1 MTQESEPSFEEAYR
15 ELEATVKKMEGGDL
29 TLEEA
34 LAAYEKGVRLA
45 RRCQAALDEAQ
56 LRVEQLGEGEA

>member
-56 LRVEQLGEGEA
+56 LRVEQLGEGGA

>member
-1 MTQESEPSFEEAYR
+1 MTQETEPSFEEAYR
-15 ELEATVKKMEGGDL
+15 ELEATVRRMEAGDL

-56 LRVEQLGEGEA
+56 LRVQQLSEGEA

>member
-1 MTQESEPSFEEAYR
+1 MTQETEPSFEEAYR
-15 ELEATVKKMEGGDL
+15 ELEATVRRMEAGDL

-56 LRVEQLGEGEA
+56 LRVRQLSEGEA

>member
-1 MTQESEPSFEEAYR
+1 MEA
-15 ELEATVKKMEGGDL
+15 GDL

-56 LRVEQLGEGEA
+56 LRVQQLSEGEA